1 MSVRECE
8 MKKVTFLGFGCISGG
23 KKNDISG
30 GWGLHWQ
37 LIKVSFSQLKLT
49 LHNHETDVCM
59 ALGP

>member
-1 MSVRECE
+1 
-8 MKKVTFLGFGCISGG
+8 MKKVIFLGFGCISHGSG

-37 LIKVSFSQLKLT
+37 LIKVSFSQRTLT

>member
-8 MKKVTFLGFGCISGG
+8 MKKVIFLGFGCINGG
-23 KKNDISG
+23 EKNYISG